1 MKRFLNEEERLFIE
15 ENQIFVPS
23 LESALE
29 ELVKRI
35 APLYK
40 EFISRGKFYDQKHHY
55 EFGRQYVTIFETAGV
70 GEPYKTIG
78 DWAEE
83 LTGEEKFNW
92 GWGYTGEIYQDLIC
106 EIVREYVDEVLGEFH
121 EEIEE
126 SYCFI
131 ELELE
136 EEVLGL
142 SIDLLEKA
150 IA

>member
-1 MKRFLNEEERLFIE
+1 MERFLNEEERLFIE
-15 ENQIFVPS
+15 EKQIFVPS

-40 EFISRGKFYDQKHHY
+40 EFISRGKFYDQKYHY
-55 EFGRQYVTIFETAGV
+55 EFGRQYVTIFETDGV

-83 LTGEEKFNW
+83 LTGEQRFNQ
-92 GWGYTGEIYQDLIC
+92 GYTGEIYQDLIC
-106 EIVREYVDEVLGEFH
+106 EIVREYVDEVLGEFY